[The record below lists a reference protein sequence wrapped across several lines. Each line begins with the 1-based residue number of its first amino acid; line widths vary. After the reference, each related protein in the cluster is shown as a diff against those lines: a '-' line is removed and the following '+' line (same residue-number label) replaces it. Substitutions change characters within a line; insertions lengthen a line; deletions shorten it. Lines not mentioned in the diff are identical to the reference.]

1 MLLVIDRFEDDF
13 AVCEKDDKT
22 MINIERIKLP
32 LSVKEGDVIT
42 FSGNKI
48 TLNEVETKI
57 RKLKID
63 KMTKDLWI

>member
-32 LSVKEGDVIT
+32 LNAKEGDVIT